1 MIRKILQT
9 NITYWSA
16 YLILFSF
23 VLIWTITHTKF
34 EQMAC
39 VNHAVCHLGNA
50 FFQMSSSLGEPLF
63 FLSIIIAYLF
73 IDYSKSLTLLL
84 SLITSALVVRI
95 LKLAFDTSRPKLYF
109 KDVEYLWR
117 FVPNE
122 NVNIYNSFPSGHT
135 TTSFLL
141 FTSLALFNNNKKYS
155 LVYLFFAIMTG
166 FSRVYLFQHFPED
179 ILAGSVL
186 GIFFAILFYC
196 FRQKTLI
203 QNPVTPL
210 KSYLFKKA

>member
-84 SLITSALVVRI
+84 SLITSA
-95 LKLAFDTSRPKLYF
+95 
-109 KDVEYLWR
+109 
-117 FVPNE
+117 
-122 NVNIYNSFPSGHT
+122 
-135 TTSFLL
+135 
-141 FTSLALFNNNKKYS
+141 
-155 LVYLFFAIMTG
+155 
-166 FSRVYLFQHFPED
+166 
-179 ILAGSVL
+179 
-186 GIFFAILFYC
+186 
-196 FRQKTLI
+196 
-203 QNPVTPL
+203 
-210 KSYLFKKA
+210 